1 MQATTAT
8 SIPTPTVNV
17 GPLTSISQATEC
29 LDAEIVA
36 ISVDPSSTT
45 SVEMQLG
52 FNARDNSGNY
62 CFPSSYMDAVV
73 KNESPIFSPGSAC
86 PSGYKPRC
94 TLVAPGVTLA
104 AATSVQV
111 WESLANGDV
120 VVGCC
125 PRDYDCAYGPNRY
138 ACLSTLAESE
148 TITAVYARNVSR
160 TAQVTAGSYTKATLL
175 ALQLLYA
182 SAKTA
187 RSDTTTTSAFAQS
200 NTPSGDKPSSSS
212 ADEGTTLNRGQIAA
226 IIVSTLLGVVALLL
240 CGILLYRRRIRKVE
254 QAPERG
260 GDASQ
265 TEPCGKPELD
275 ASTNI
280 ACVNEM
286 DPTPRS
292 ELPESERA
300 FGARTQQIAELEG
313 DSGVR
318 HEHITGKPPAINR
331 KPVASSPQASTSD
344 ATTS

>member
-1 MQATTAT
+1 M
-8 SIPTPTVNV
+8 
-17 GPLTSISQATEC
+17 
-29 LDAEIVA
+29 
-36 ISVDPSSTT
+36 
-45 SVEMQLG
+45 
-52 FNARDNSGNY
+52 
-62 CFPSSYMDAVV
+62 
-73 KNESPIFSPGSAC
+73 
-86 PSGYKPRC
+86 
-94 TLVAPGVTLA
+94 
-104 AATSVQV
+104 
-111 WESLANGDV
+111 
-120 VVGCC
+120 
-125 PRDYDCAYGPNRY
+125 
-138 ACLSTLAESE
+138 
-148 TITAVYARNVSR
+148 
-160 TAQVTAGSYTKATLL
+160 
-175 ALQLLYA
+175 
-182 SAKTA
+182 
-187 RSDTTTTSAFAQS
+187 TSAFAQS

-226 IIVSTLLGVVALLL
+226 IIVSTLVGVVALLL